1 MMTAE
6 PAEGYHIADVA
17 SAGGSAAERRRAII
31 ASAVG
36 NFLELFDFA
45 IYGFLAIPLGA
56 NFFPSTDPLISLLS
70 SFATFGVGFIM
81 RPVGAVVIGIYGD
94 RKGRKAALS
103 LTIVMMAASTGVVGL
118 LPSYSS
124 IGIAAPILLVLCRM
138 VQGFATGGEWG
149 GAAAFLVEHSP
160 DKRRGLVSS
169 LQQIGNHLG
178 GVFGSGLVAA
188 LTFSLAH
195 SDYMSWGWR
204 IPFLIGLLVGPLGYY
219 LRTRVAD
226 TPTFRQAVVEKRVE
240 RTPLRTAFRLFGPRM
255 LAATLISIIGTT
267 TNFTFTIYLMNFAI
281 QQQHLPADLALLS
294 LTLSH
299 TLLIFGLPA
308 AGWLSDKV
316 GRKPLMLVMSF
327 GFVVASYPMFRAITD
342 APSVLTLFIVQFS
355 YSLLQVFY
363 TGTIAPVLAELFP
376 TRVRFTGLSVSY
388 GLAVT
393 LFGGTA
399 PFVATLLV
407 KQTSN
412 PVSPA
417 FYIMTLAAVSGIAM
431 LLTRDRTNIDLDD
444 ER

>member
-1 MMTAE
+1 MTAGY
-6 PAEGYHIADVA
+6 AEDYDVA
-17 SAGGSAAERRRAII
+17 TVTAENENPAERRRAII
-31 ASAVG
+31 SSAVG

-103 LTIVMMAASTGVVGL
+103 LTIVMMAAATGVVGL
-118 LPSYSS
+118 LPSYAS
-124 IGIAAPILLVLCRM
+124 IGVAAPILLVLARM

-160 DKRRGLVSS
+160 SKRRGFVSS

-178 GVFGSGLVAA
+178 GVVGSLLVAA
-188 LTFSLAH
+188 LTFTLSQQAYL
-195 SDYMSWGWR
+195 SWGWR
-204 IPFLIGLLVGPLGYY
+204 LPFILGLLVGPIGLY
-219 LRTRVAD
+219 LRLKVAD
-226 TPTFRQAVVEKRVE
+226 TPAFRQAVAEKRVE
-240 RTPLRTAFRLFGPRM
+240 RTPLRTAFTLFGGRIVS
-255 LAATLISIIGTT
+255 ATLISIIGTT
-267 TNFTFTIYLMNFAI
+267 TNFVFTIYLMNYAI

-294 LTLSH
+294 LTLTH
-299 TLLIFGLPA
+299 ALLIVLLPGV
-308 AGWLSDKV
+308 GWLSDKV
-316 GRKPLMLVMSF
+316 GRKPLMLIMSF
-327 GFVVASYPMFRAITD
+327 GFVFASYPMFRAITD
-342 APSVLTLFIVQFS
+342 APSVLTLFIVQFL
-355 YSLLQVFY
+355 YSLLQMFY

-393 LFGGTA
+393 LAGGTA

-407 KQTSN
+407 KQTGN
-412 PVSPA
+412 PVAPA
-417 FYIMTLAAVSGIAM
+417 FYVMALALVSGIAM

>member
-1 MMTAE
+1 MTAGY
-6 PAEGYHIADVA
+6 AEDYDVA
-17 SAGGSAAERRRAII
+17 TVTAENENPAERRRAII
-31 ASAVG
+31 SSAVG
-36 NFLELFDFA
+36 NFLELFYFA

-103 LTIVMMAASTGVVGL
+103 LTIVMMAAATGVVGL
-118 LPSYSS
+118 LPSYAS
-124 IGIAAPILLVLCRM
+124 IGVAAPILLVLARM

-160 DKRRGLVSS
+160 SKRRGFVSS

-178 GVFGSGLVAA
+178 GVVGSLLVAA
-188 LTFSLAH
+188 LTFTLSQQAYLA
-195 SDYMSWGWR
+195 WGWR
-204 IPFLIGLLVGPLGYY
+204 LPFILGLLVGPIGLY
-219 LRTRVAD
+219 LRLKVAD
-226 TPTFRQAVVEKRVE
+226 TPAFRQAVAEKRVE
-240 RTPLRTAFRLFGPRM
+240 RTPLRTAFTLFGGRIVS
-255 LAATLISIIGTT
+255 ATLISIIGTT
-267 TNFTFTIYLMNFAI
+267 TNFVFTIYLMNYAI
-281 QQQHLPADLALLS
+281 QQQHLPAGLALLS
-294 LTLSH
+294 LTLTH
-299 TLLIFGLPA
+299 RLLIVVLPGV
-308 AGWLSDKV
+308 GWLSDKV
-316 GRKPLMLVMSF
+316 RRKPLMLIMSF
-327 GFVVASYPMFRAITD
+327 GFVFASYPMFRAITD
-342 APSVLTLFIVQFS
+342 APSVLTLFIVQFL
-355 YSLLQVFY
+355 YSLLQMFY

-393 LFGGTA
+393 LAGGTA

-407 KQTSN
+407 KQTGN
-412 PVSPA
+412 PVAPA
-417 FYIMTLAAVSGIAM
+417 FYVMALALVSGIAM

>member
-1 MMTAE
+1 MTAE
-6 PAEGYHIADVA
+6 PVEGYNVADVTRV
-17 SAGGSAAERRRAII
+17 SERSAERRRAII

-56 NFFPSTDPLISLLS
+56 NFFPSNDPLISLLS

-103 LTIVMMAASTGVVGL
+103 LTIVMMAAATGVVGL

-124 IGIAAPILLVLCRM
+124 IGVAAPILLVLCRM

-178 GVFGSGLVAA
+178 GVVGSSLVAA
-188 LTFSLAH
+188 LAFSLSH
-195 SDYMSWGWR
+195 QDYLSWGWR
-204 IPFLIGLLVGPLGYY
+204 IPFILGLLVGPIGFY
-219 LRTRVAD
+219 LRARVAD
-226 TPTFRQAVVEKRVE
+226 TPTFRKAVVEKRVE
-240 RTPLRTAFRLFGPRM
+240 RTPLRSAFTLFGGRI
-255 LAATLISIIGTT
+255 ASATMISIIGTT
-267 TNFTFTIYLMNFAI
+267 TNFVFTIYLMNFAI

-299 TLLIFGLPA
+299 TLLIVMLPGV
-308 AGWLSDKV
+308 GWLSDKV
-316 GRKPLMLVMSF
+316 GRKPLMLIMSF
-327 GFVVASYPMFRAITD
+327 GFVFASYPMFRALTES
-342 APSVLTLFIVQFS
+342 PSVLTLFVVQFS

-407 KQTSN
+407 KQTGN
-412 PVSPA
+412 PVAPA
-417 FYIMTLAAVSGIAM
+417 FYIMALALVSGVAM

>member
-1 MMTAE
+1 
-6 PAEGYHIADVA
+6 
-17 SAGGSAAERRRAII
+17 
-31 ASAVG
+31 
-36 NFLELFDFA
+36 
-45 IYGFLAIPLGA
+45 
-56 NFFPSTDPLISLLS
+56 
-70 SFATFGVGFIM
+70 
-81 RPVGAVVIGIYGD
+81 
-94 RKGRKAALS
+94 
-103 LTIVMMAASTGVVGL
+103 
-118 LPSYSS
+118 
-124 IGIAAPILLVLCRM
+124 M

-178 GVFGSGLVAA
+178 GVVGSSLVAA
-188 LTFSLAH
+188 LAFSLSH
-195 SDYMSWGWR
+195 QDYLSWGWR
-204 IPFLIGLLVGPLGYY
+204 IPFILGLLVGPIGFY
-219 LRTRVAD
+219 LRARVAD
-226 TPTFRQAVVEKRVE
+226 TPTFRKAVVEKRVE
-240 RTPLRTAFRLFGPRM
+240 RTPLRSAFTLFGGRI
-255 LAATLISIIGTT
+255 ASATMISIIGTT
-267 TNFTFTIYLMNFAI
+267 TNFVFTIYLMNFAI

-299 TLLIFGLPA
+299 TLLIVMLPGV
-308 AGWLSDKV
+308 GWLSDKV
-316 GRKPLMLVMSF
+316 GRKPLMLIMSF
-327 GFVVASYPMFRAITD
+327 GFVFASYPMFRALTES
-342 APSVLTLFIVQFS
+342 PSVLTLFVVQFS

-407 KQTSN
+407 KQTGN
-412 PVSPA
+412 PVAPA
-417 FYIMTLAAVSGIAM
+417 FYIMALALVSGVAM

>member
-1 MMTAE
+1 MTAE
-6 PAEGYHIADVA
+6 HAEGYDVA
-17 SAGGSAAERRRAII
+17 DATSASERPAERRRAIV

-103 LTIVMMAASTGVVGL
+103 LTIVMMAAATGVVGL

-124 IGIAAPILLVLCRM
+124 IGVAAPILLVLCRM

-178 GVFGSGLVAA
+178 GVVGSSLVAA
-188 LTFSLAH
+188 LAFSLSH
-195 SDYMSWGWR
+195 QDYLSWGWR
-204 IPFLIGLLVGPLGYY
+204 IPFILGLLVGPIGFY
-219 LRTRVAD
+219 LRARVAD
-226 TPTFRQAVVEKRVE
+226 TPTFRKAVVEKRVE
-240 RTPLRTAFRLFGPRM
+240 RTPLRSAFTLFGGRI
-255 LAATLISIIGTT
+255 ASATMISIIGTT
-267 TNFTFTIYLMNFAI
+267 TNFVFTIYLMNFAI

-299 TLLIFGLPA
+299 TLLMVMLPGV
-308 AGWLSDKV
+308 GWLSDKV
-316 GRKPLMLVMSF
+316 GRKPLMLIMSF
-327 GFVVASYPMFRAITD
+327 GFVFASYPMFRALTES
-342 APSVLTLFIVQFS
+342 PSVLTLFVVQFS

-407 KQTSN
+407 KQTGN
-412 PVSPA
+412 PIAPA
-417 FYIMTLAAVSGIAM
+417 FYIMALALVSGVAM

>member
-1 MMTAE
+1 MTAGY
-6 PAEGYHIADVA
+6 AEDYDVA
-17 SAGGSAAERRRAII
+17 TVTTENENPAERRRAII
-31 ASAVG
+31 SSAVG

-103 LTIVMMAASTGVVGL
+103 LTIVMMAAATGVVGL
-118 LPSYSS
+118 LPSYAS
-124 IGIAAPILLVLCRM
+124 IGVTAPILLVLARM

-160 DKRRGLVSS
+160 SKRRGFVSS

-178 GVFGSGLVAA
+178 GVVGSSLVAA
-188 LTFSLAH
+188 LTFTLSQQAYL
-195 SDYMSWGWR
+195 SWGWR
-204 IPFLIGLLVGPLGYY
+204 LPFILGLLVGPIGLY
-219 LRTRVAD
+219 LRLKVAD
-226 TPTFRQAVVEKRVE
+226 TPAFRQAVAEKRVE
-240 RTPLRTAFRLFGPRM
+240 RTPLRTAFTLFGGRIVS
-255 LAATLISIIGTT
+255 ATLISIIGTT
-267 TNFTFTIYLMNFAI
+267 TNFVFTIYLMNYAI

-294 LTLSH
+294 LTLTH
-299 TLLIFGLPA
+299 ALLIVLLPGV
-308 AGWLSDKV
+308 GWLSDKV
-316 GRKPLMLVMSF
+316 GRKPLMLIMSF
-327 GFVVASYPMFRAITD
+327 GFVFASYPMFRAITD
-342 APSVLTLFIVQFS
+342 APSVLTLFIVQFL
-355 YSLLQVFY
+355 YSLLQMFY

-393 LFGGTA
+393 LAGGTA

-407 KQTSN
+407 HQTGN
-412 PVSPA
+412 PVAPA
-417 FYIMTLAAVSGIAM
+417 YYVMALALVSGIAM
-431 LLTRDRTNIDLDD
+431 LVTRDRTNIDLDD

>member
-1 MMTAE
+1 MTAGY
-6 PAEGYHIADVA
+6 AEDYDVA
-17 SAGGSAAERRRAII
+17 TVTAENENPAERRRAII
-31 ASAVG
+31 SSAVG

-103 LTIVMMAASTGVVGL
+103 LTIVMMAAATGVVGL
-118 LPSYSS
+118 LPSYAS
-124 IGIAAPILLVLCRM
+124 IGVAAPILLVLARM

-160 DKRRGLVSS
+160 TKRRGFVSS

-178 GVFGSGLVAA
+178 GVVGSSLVAA
-188 LTFSLAH
+188 LTFTLSQQAYL
-195 SDYMSWGWR
+195 SWGWR
-204 IPFLIGLLVGPLGYY
+204 LPFILGLLVGPIGLY
-219 LRTRVAD
+219 LRLKVAD
-226 TPTFRQAVVEKRVE
+226 TPAFRQAVAEKRVE
-240 RTPLRTAFRLFGPRM
+240 RTPLRTAFTLFGGRIVS
-255 LAATLISIIGTT
+255 ATLISIIGTT
-267 TNFTFTIYLMNFAI
+267 TNFVFTIYLMNYAI

-294 LTLSH
+294 LTLTH
-299 TLLIFGLPA
+299 ALLIVLLPGV
-308 AGWLSDKV
+308 GWLSDRV
-316 GRKPLMLVMSF
+316 GRKPLMLIMSF
-327 GFVVASYPMFRAITD
+327 GFVFASYPMFRAITD
-342 APSVLTLFIVQFS
+342 APSVLTLFIVQFL
-355 YSLLQVFY
+355 YSLLQMFY

-393 LFGGTA
+393 LAGGTA

-407 KQTSN
+407 KQTGN
-412 PVSPA
+412 PVAPA
-417 FYIMTLAAVSGIAM
+417 YYVMALALVSGIAM

>member
-1 MMTAE
+1 MTAGY
-6 PAEGYHIADVA
+6 AEDYDVA
-17 SAGGSAAERRRAII
+17 TVTAENENPAERRRAII
-31 ASAVG
+31 SSAVG

-103 LTIVMMAASTGVVGL
+103 LTIVMMAVATGVVGL
-118 LPSYSS
+118 LPSYAS
-124 IGIAAPILLVLCRM
+124 IGVTAPILLVLARM

-160 DKRRGLVSS
+160 TKRRGFVSS

-178 GVFGSGLVAA
+178 GVVGSSLVAA
-188 LTFSLAH
+188 LTFTLSHQAYL
-195 SDYMSWGWR
+195 SWGWR
-204 IPFLIGLLVGPLGYY
+204 LPFILGFLVGPLGLY
-219 LRTRVAD
+219 LRLKVAD
-226 TPTFRQAVVEKRVE
+226 TPAFRQAVVEKRVE
-240 RTPLRTAFRLFGPRM
+240 RTPLRTAFTLFGGRIVS
-255 LAATLISIIGTT
+255 ATLISIIGTT
-267 TNFTFTIYLMNFAI
+267 TNFVFTIYLMNYAI

-294 LTLSH
+294 LTLTH
-299 TLLIFGLPA
+299 ALLIVLLPGV
-308 AGWLSDKV
+308 GWLSDKV
-316 GRKPLMLVMSF
+316 GRKPLMLIMSF
-327 GFVVASYPMFRAITD
+327 GFVFASYPMFRAITD

-355 YSLLQVFY
+355 YSLLQMFY
-363 TGTIAPVLAELFP
+363 TGSIAPILAELFP

-407 KQTSN
+407 KQTGN
-412 PVSPA
+412 PVAPA
-417 FYIMTLAAVSGIAM
+417 YYVMALALVSGIAM
-431 LLTRDRTNIDLDD
+431 LVTRDRTNIDLDD

>member
-1 MMTAE
+1 MTVE
-6 PAEGYHIADVA
+6 HAEGYNVADLTIENEKP
-17 SAGGSAAERRRAII
+17 AERRRAIV
-31 ASAVG
+31 ASAIG

-56 NFFPSTDPLISLLS
+56 HFFPSTDPLISLLS

-103 LTIVMMAASTGVVGL
+103 LTIVMMATATGVVGF
-118 LPSYSS
+118 LPSYAS

-160 DKRRGLVSS
+160 DKQRGLVSS

-178 GVFGSGLVAA
+178 GVCGSALVAA
-188 LTFSLAH
+188 LTFSFSHA
-195 SDYMSWGWR
+195 DYMSWGWR

-226 TPTFRQAVVEKRVE
+226 TPTFRQAVVERRVE
-240 RTPLRTAFRLFGPRM
+240 RTPLRTTFTLFGPRVV
-255 LAATLISIIGTT
+255 AATLISIIGTT

-299 TLLIFGLPA
+299 TLLILGLPA
-308 AGWLSDKV
+308 VGWLSDKV
-316 GRKPLMLVMSF
+316 GRKPLMLIMSF
-327 GFVVASYPMFRAITD
+327 GFVIASYPMFRALTD

-376 TRVRFTGLSVSY
+376 TRVKFTGLSVSY

-407 KQTSN
+407 RQTGD
-412 PVSPA
+412 PVAPA
-417 FYIMTLAAVSGIAM
+417 FYIMALAFVSGVAM

>member
-1 MMTAE
+1 MTAE
-6 PAEGYHIADVA
+6 HAEGYNVADLTIANEKP
-17 SAGGSAAERRRAII
+17 AERRRAIV
-31 ASAVG
+31 ASAIG

-56 NFFPSTDPLISLLS
+56 HFFPSTDPLISLLS

-103 LTIVMMAASTGVVGL
+103 LTIVMMASATGVVGF
-118 LPSYSS
+118 LPSYAS

-160 DKRRGLVSS
+160 DKQRGLVSS

-178 GVFGSGLVAA
+178 GVVGSGLVAA
-188 LTFSLAH
+188 LTFSFTH

-204 IPFLIGLLVGPLGYY
+204 IPFLIGFLVGPLGYY

-226 TPTFRQAVVEKRVE
+226 TPTFRQAVVERRVE
-240 RTPLRTAFRLFGPRM
+240 RTPLRTVFSLFGPRM

-299 TLLIFGLPA
+299 TLLIFGLPVV
-308 AGWLSDKV
+308 GWLSDKV
-316 GRKPLMLVMSF
+316 GRKPLMLIMSF

-342 APSVLTLFIVQFS
+342 APSILTLFIVQFS

-407 KQTSN
+407 KQTGN

-417 FYIMTLAAVSGIAM
+417 FYIMALALVSGVAM
-431 LLTRDRTNIDLDD
+431 LMTRDRTNIELDD

>member
-1 MMTAE
+1 MTAE
-6 PAEGYHIADVA
+6 HAEGYDVA
-17 SAGGSAAERRRAII
+17 DATSASERPAERRRAIV

-103 LTIVMMAASTGVVGL
+103 LTIVMMAAATGVVGL

-124 IGIAAPILLVLCRM
+124 IGVAAPILLVVCRM

-178 GVFGSGLVAA
+178 GVVGSSLVAA
-188 LTFSLAH
+188 LAFSLSH
-195 SDYMSWGWR
+195 QDYLSWGWR
-204 IPFLIGLLVGPLGYY
+204 IPFILGLLVGPIGFY
-219 LRTRVAD
+219 LRAKVAD
-226 TPTFRQAVVEKRVE
+226 TPTFRKAVVEKRVE
-240 RTPLRTAFRLFGPRM
+240 RTPLRSAFTLFGGRI
-255 LAATLISIIGTT
+255 ASATMISIIGTT
-267 TNFTFTIYLMNFAI
+267 TNFVFTIYLMNFAI

-299 TLLIFGLPA
+299 TLLMVMLPGV
-308 AGWLSDKV
+308 GWLSDKV
-316 GRKPLMLVMSF
+316 GRKPLMLIMSF
-327 GFVVASYPMFRAITD
+327 GFVFASYPMFRALTES
-342 APSVLTLFIVQFS
+342 PSVLTLFVVQFS

-407 KQTSN
+407 KQTGN
-412 PVSPA
+412 PIAPA
-417 FYIMTLAAVSGIAM
+417 FYIMALALVSGVAM

>member
-1 MMTAE
+1 MTA
-6 PAEGYHIADVA
+6 GYAADYDVA
-17 SAGGSAAERRRAII
+17 TVAAENENPAERRRAII
-31 ASAVG
+31 SSAVG

-103 LTIVMMAASTGVVGL
+103 LTIVMMAAATGVVGL
-118 LPSYSS
+118 LPSYAS
-124 IGIAAPILLVLCRM
+124 IGVAAPILLVLARM

-160 DKRRGLVSS
+160 TKRRGFVSS

-178 GVFGSGLVAA
+178 GVVGSSLVAA
-188 LTFSLAH
+188 LTFTLSQQAYL
-195 SDYMSWGWR
+195 SWGWR
-204 IPFLIGLLVGPLGYY
+204 LPFILGLLVGPIGLY
-219 LRTRVAD
+219 LRLKVAD
-226 TPTFRQAVVEKRVE
+226 TPAFRQAVVEKRVE
-240 RTPLRTAFRLFGPRM
+240 RTPLRTAFTLFGGRIVS
-255 LAATLISIIGTT
+255 ATLISIIGTT
-267 TNFTFTIYLMNFAI
+267 TNFVFTIYLMNYAI

-294 LTLSH
+294 LTLTH
-299 TLLIFGLPA
+299 ALLIVLLPGV
-308 AGWLSDKV
+308 GWLSDRI
-316 GRKPLMLVMSF
+316 GRKPLMLIMSF
-327 GFVVASYPMFRAITD
+327 GFVFASYPMFRAITD
-342 APSVLTLFIVQFS
+342 APSVLTLFIVQFL
-355 YSLLQVFY
+355 YSLLQMFY

-407 KQTSN
+407 KQTGN
-412 PVSPA
+412 PVAPA
-417 FYIMTLAAVSGIAM
+417 YYVMALALVSGIAM
-431 LLTRDRTNIDLDD
+431 LVTRDRTNIDLDD

>member
-1 MMTAE
+1 MTAE
-6 PAEGYHIADVA
+6 PVEGYNVADVTRV
-17 SAGGSAAERRRAII
+17 SERSAERRRAII

-56 NFFPSTDPLISLLS
+56 NFFPSNDPLISLLS

-103 LTIVMMAASTGVVGL
+103 LTIVMMAAATGVVGL

-124 IGIAAPILLVLCRM
+124 IGVAAPILLVLCRM

-178 GVFGSGLVAA
+178 GVVGSSLVAA
-188 LTFSLAH
+188 LAFSLSH
-195 SDYMSWGWR
+195 QDYLSWGWR
-204 IPFLIGLLVGPLGYY
+204 IPFILGLLVGPIGFY
-219 LRTRVAD
+219 LRARVAD
-226 TPTFRQAVVEKRVE
+226 TPTFRKAVVEKRVE
-240 RTPLRTAFRLFGPRM
+240 RTPLRSAFTLFGGRI
-255 LAATLISIIGTT
+255 ASATMISIIGTT
-267 TNFTFTIYLMNFAI
+267 TNFVFTIYLMNFAI

-299 TLLIFGLPA
+299 TLLIVMLPGV
-308 AGWLSDKV
+308 GWLSDKV
-316 GRKPLMLVMSF
+316 GRKPLMLIMSF
-327 GFVVASYPMFRAITD
+327 GFVFASYPMFRALTES
-342 APSVLTLFIVQFS
+342 PSVLTLFIVQFS

-407 KQTSN
+407 KQTGN
-412 PVSPA
+412 PVAPA
-417 FYIMTLAAVSGIAM
+417 FYIMALALVSGVAM